1 MSKRFYECDG
11 MLCDAADRRIGA
23 LSTLAVTLMAAVTG
37 LFYWRRDRMDV
48 DF

>member
-11 MLCDAADRRIGA
+11 MLCDAADRKVGA
-23 LSTLAVTLMAAVTG
+23 LSTLAVLLMSVIPMG
-37 LFYWRRDRMDV
+37 LYWNRRERL